1 MDWLM
6 SNLTLAN
13 FTTDA
18 MDIWR
23 GNGERKKERGR
34 KREKERKKDLNY
46 FEYVRQD
53 DLGFIFVFH
62 FKGID
67 MK

>member
-1 MDWLM
+1 M
-6 SNLTLAN
+6 
-13 FTTDA
+13 
-18 MDIWR
+18 
-23 GNGERKKERGR
+23 GKGR
-34 KREKERKKDLNY
+34 KREEGKGRKKEIIKERMRERDLNY